1 MAFELV
7 SITKLL
13 RRKKIQNDTRD
24 SQNNKKS
31 SQKKSDFVLERTIGY
46 NLVRIMAIIIGT
58 VGLVVVIGWI
68 FNIAIF
74 ESLTPNSVTMKFS
87 TAISF
92 LMSSVILYL
101 INESKCKNSE
111 LARGLLPAPNMI
123 ILFYM
128 LTLLVSNFTGIN
140 TGIENLFIM
149 EKAGAQ
155 GSVLP
160 GVPSIATM
168 ISFLLITSVSIL
180 SLIRYEK
187 HDQETRI
194 IGGII
199 CGVGVTAL
207 LGYVANIPL
216 LYYRINGFS
225 SAMAIHTAITFLLI
239 GIAFMIYSKTKYSE
253 SSIGGKLVSIRIKIL
268 LVFFSGLVPIML
280 LIFLLNSSQS
290 KNFLPMIIPET
301 VTILSFII
309 GASFFIG
316 KFISAPVIQMT
327 KIIDEIAL
335 GKLGLEVEP
344 KGNSELVKLTISIN
358 KMSRKLKEKNDD
370 LQKTKEK
377 FHALYDQSP
386 DLYRTINM
394 DGIILECNKSYAEH
408 LGYSK
413 EEIIGKSIFD
423 HTAEK
428 DLESIR
434 DSFKTWRKNGNVTNR
449 EIWLR
454 RKDGITFP
462 TLLNATAIYDEK
474 GNLLGSNTVIRDMTE
489 IYKVKNEVQEQK
501 EKRLSAIGE
510 LSGRISHDLRNPLSV
525 IKTSVSILRL
535 RTGTSDERT
544 QSDLVRIE
552 RAISRMTHQIDEV
565 LDYVSP
571 KPLNKQN
578 TTILKILSS
587 AMERLNVPDAVKINL
602 PKEDVQLNCEPEKI
616 EIIFVNLIMNAIQ
629 SMRNVGSIFIRTSL
643 ENNQT
648 IIEVEDSG
656 PGFSGDVLPKLFDP
670 LFTTRQIGTGLGL
683 VSCKRI
689 AEQHGGTIEA
699 KNSPD
704 GGALFIIKIPVNV

>member
-1 MAFELV
+1 MAFESA

-13 RRKKIQNDTRD
+13 KRKKIQNDIHD
-24 SQNNKKS
+24 SQNNKKL
-31 SQKKSDFVLERTIGY
+31 SQKKSDFVLERTTEY
-46 NLVRIMAIIIGT
+46 NLVRILAIIIGS

-68 FNIAIF
+68 FNITIF

-111 LARGLLPAPNMI
+111 LARVLLPAPIMI
-123 ILFYM
+123 IMFYM
-128 LTLLVSNFTGIN
+128 STLLISNLTGIN
-140 TGIENLFIM
+140 TGIEKLFII
-149 EKAGAQ
+149 EKGGAQ

-168 ISFLLITSVSIL
+168 INFLLIIPASIL

-187 HDQETRI
+187 HDKETRI

-225 SAMAIHTAITFLLI
+225 SAMAIHTAMTFLLI
-239 GIAFMIYSKTKYSE
+239 GIAFMIYSKSNYSE
-253 SSIGGKLVSIRIKIL
+253 SSKVGTFVSIRIKIL
-268 LVFFSGLVPIML
+268 AIFIGIVPTML
-280 LIFLLNSSQS
+280 LIYLLHSSES
-290 KNFLPMIIPET
+290 KNFLSTVIPEV
-301 VTILSFII
+301 VTMISFAIV
-309 GASFFIG
+309 ASFFIA
-316 KFISAPVIQMT
+316 KFISTPISQRT
-327 KIIDEIAL
+327 KMVEEISE
-335 GKLGLEVEP
+335 GKLGVEIEP
-344 KGNSELVKLTISIN
+344 RGNSELVKLTISIN
-358 KMSRKLKEKNDD
+358 KMSRKLKEQNDD

-377 FHALYDQSP
+377 FKTLYDKSP
-386 DLYRTINM
+386 DLYRTISM
-394 DGIILECNKSYAEH
+394 DGIILDCNKSYAEH

-413 EEIIGKSIFD
+413 EEIVGKPIFD

-434 DSFKTWRKNGNVTNR
+434 DSFKTWKKNGNVTNR

-454 RKDGITFP
+454 KKDGTTFP
-462 TLLNATAIYDEK
+462 TLLNASAIYDEN

-489 IYKVKNEVQEQK
+489 IYKVKNEVLEQK

-510 LSGRISHDLRNPLSV
+510 LSARISHDLRNPLSV

-571 KPLNKQN
+571 KPLNKEN

-587 AMERLNVPDAVKINL
+587 AMERLNVPNAVKINL
-602 PKEDVQLNCEPEKI
+602 PKEDLKLNCEPEKI
-616 EIIFVNLIMNAIQ
+616 EIIFVNLITNAIQ
-629 SMRNVGSIFIRTSL
+629 SMRNTGSIFIRTSL
-643 ENNQT
+643 ENNQI

-656 PGFSGDVLPKLFDP
+656 PGFRGDVLQRLFDP

-689 AEQHGGTIEA
+689 IEQHGGTIVA